1 MKRILAFALLALSA
15 AAHAE
20 LTLVATAGNVAGGT
34 IGLYRGV
41 DECATGVGVLLKLPF
56 TEGIPG
62 CVTSLAADGTAHVY
76 FNTGLEMDYP
86 KAIWTRAPGIKPLK
100 GAM

>member
-20 LTLVATAGNVAGGT
+20 LTLVGTASTVSGGT
-34 IGLYRGV
+34 LGLFKDV
-41 DECATGVGVLLKLPF
+41 DECNSRAGVLLKLPF

-62 CVTSLAADGTAHVY
+62 CVTSLTSTSMHVFY
-76 FNTGLEMDYP
+76 KTGLEMDYDIS
-86 KAIWTRAPGIKPLK
+86 IWTPVNTPKTNTK
-100 GAM
+100 GSM

>member
-20 LTLVATAGNVAGGT
+20 LTLVATAANAAGGT
-34 IGLYRGV
+34 LALFKNV
-41 DECATGVGVLLKLPF
+41 DECNTGVGVLLKLPF
-56 TEGIPG
+56 TTGIPG

-76 FNTGLEMDYP
+76 FQNGLEMDYP
-86 KAIWTRAPGIKPLK
+86 VSIWTKVPVKTSE

>member
-1 MKRILAFALLALSA
+1 MKRILTFALLALSS

-20 LTLVATAGNVAGGT
+20 LTLVATANNVAGGT
-34 IGLYRGV
+34 LGLFNNV
-41 DECATGVGVLLKLPF
+41 DECNTGVGVLLKLPF

-62 CVTSLAADGTAHVY
+62 CVTSLTEEGTAHVY
-76 FNTGLEMDYP
+76 FQNGLEIDYP
-86 KAIWTRAPGIKPLK
+86 RSIWTKVPAKKLAK